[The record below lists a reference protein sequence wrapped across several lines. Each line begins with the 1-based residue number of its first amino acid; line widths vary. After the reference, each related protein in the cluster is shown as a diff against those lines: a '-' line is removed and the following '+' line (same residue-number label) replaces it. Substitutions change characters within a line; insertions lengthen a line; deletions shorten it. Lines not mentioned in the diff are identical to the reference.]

1 MSETTAL
8 NAGSSTMVVV
18 GKLGRPYGVRGWQ
31 VLHSFTEP
39 AANLFDYAPW
49 FLQSAPGA
57 AWTPISEQESKPHKE
72 AYVVQ
77 INGIADRDEAQ
88 LLNGALIGVWRE
100 SIPEPELGEY
110 FWHDL
115 IGCRVTNEE
124 GAVLGVVGELMETG
138 AHAVL
143 CVRPA
148 DSKRDL
154 LVPFTQ
160 EYVIDV
166 DAQSKQLRVNWQE
179 DWS

>member
-1 MSETTAL
+1 
-8 NAGSSTMVVV
+8 
-18 GKLGRPYGVRGWQ
+18 

-49 FLQSAPGA
+49 YLQRAPGA

-88 LLNGALIGVWRE
+88 LLNGALIGVSRE
-100 SIPEPELGEY
+100 SIPEPELDEY

-166 DAQSKQLRVNWQE
+166 DAQSKQLRVNWQA

>member
-8 NAGSSTMVVV
+8 YAGSSTMVVV

-39 AANLFDYAPW
+39 AANLFAYTPWYLQRAPN
-49 FLQSAPGA
+49 AG
-57 AWTPISEQESKPHKE
+57 WTLIAERDSKPHKD
-72 AYVVQ
+72 AYVAQ
-77 INGIADRDEAQ
+77 INGIADRDQAQ
-88 LLNGALIGVWRE
+88 LLNGALIGVTRG
-100 SIPEPELGEY
+100 SIPEPELDEY

-115 IGCRVTNEE
+115 IGCVVTNKEGTVL
-124 GAVLGVVGELMETG
+124 GAVSELMETG

-143 CVRPA
+143 CVRRA

-160 EYVIDV
+160 EYVV
-166 DAQSKQLRVNWQE
+166 EVNAQSKQLRVDWQA

>member
-1 MSETTAL
+1 
-8 NAGSSTMVVV
+8 
-18 GKLGRPYGVRGWQ
+18 
-31 VLHSFTEP
+31 
-39 AANLFDYAPW
+39 
-49 FLQSAPGA
+49 
-57 AWTPISEQESKPHKE
+57 
-72 AYVVQ
+72 
-77 INGIADRDEAQ
+77 
-88 LLNGALIGVWRE
+88 LNGALIGVWRE

-138 AHAVL
+138 AHVVL